1 MKYSHKS
8 ILCCFLFFWIGQIL
22 WSQEQFSVN
31 LNGRW
36 LVGENRV
43 YDREVEVPG
52 IVTDPAKINAQQLWY
67 KKILQLPAGHWEYAT
82 LELKGARF
90 QPEVYV
96 DGKLVSKKNGGMAT
110 TFHLLDHKNIKS
122 GKQVAIEI
130 ALAPLNKV
138 SPEDASYIPVADQ
151 WRSNI
156 SSSLWDDV
164 ILHLHGK
171 YRIEKIISS
180 SNFEAKKLK
189 VKYSVEELKMEPNNS
204 LSSVIDIYDYRG
216 TKLLSET
223 KPFVSGINEVEIS
236 YKDVLTEWSPDNPN
250 LYRLSV
256 SLYSGKKIIDKSE
269 VNLGVK
275 EFSVKEK
282 QFYLNGKPCKLR
294 GGTVVWHRWVRSE
307 EGRTLGYDASWFTEN
322 IIQRLKEHGA
332 NYIRFHLGVPPER
345 LLDLC
350 DKYGLLVQYEWSFF
364 HGMPATKESC
374 VEQYG
379 QWLTLAMKH
388 PSVAIYHPYNE
399 TEGDQL
405 ETVWDALNDVLPD
418 YPSLV
423 LSERDVTH
431 IHKYWWS
438 LFENLG
444 LYYDSYEQFD
454 KAIMVDEFGGNYLDE
469 KGDMGGYKSIP
480 ESYMRFLGHNH
491 SRERRLKH
499 LALSNGK
506 IGEYWRRIGAA
517 GVSPFC
523 MLSSWEDGN
532 TWFMGKL
539 QEGNPKSVWNALT
552 PLWSPLSVSLN
563 IWDVN
568 FAPGSEVILPI
579 HLFNDTDNDELLN
592 VHVTIED
599 RASKIYLEQSLE
611 QKVEAFSTK
620 ILSSKIRLPNKVG
633 SYVIKAKLANPPTA
647 VKYPVESDW
656 EIRTYKA
663 TVDEELKKTN
673 IYIPDFESELLSFAK
688 EQGLSLS
695 KLEDEDTNTVLISRK
710 SWDKLTAGN
719 NKIINCIED
728 AIGKGISVVM
738 LDVGERNL
746 GQGYPVDRNDL
757 GPLQGVA
764 RITDPI
770 VTNYNLFGGIV
781 LTFKEEAEP
790 ETHFFAN
797 RRNSLLYDKLPMH
810 YSGMWNGWRGGLT
823 VPAADIEI
831 SGLNQDAFIRQ
842 WEARGADPE
851 KIRASD
857 YYAFELQGFYEFS
870 TNPRDIELQKKL
882 RAKVVLLVEDAPAL
896 ASSINPNTPIKTKN
910 LNSEYKKA
918 KNRVAENLIVLADAG
933 KNLTR
938 TPVVLIDF
946 GKDKGKLVISQ
957 LLTAGRLSENYGTD
971 GLYGVRYDETAVQVV
986 LNMLSLSISKEY

>member
-1 MKYSHKS
+1 MKYFYKH
-8 ILCCFLFFWIGQIL
+8 IACCLLFLWFGQTL
-22 WSQEQFSVN
+22 WSQDQLSTS
-31 LNGRW
+31 LNGKW
-36 LVGENRV
+36 LIGENRV
-43 YDREVEVPG
+43 YDRETEVPG
-52 IVTDPAKINAQQLWY
+52 IATDPAKINAQQLWY
-67 KKILQLPAGHWEYAT
+67 KKILQLPNGHWEYAT

-90 QPEVYV
+90 QPEVYI
-96 DGKLVSKKNGGMAT
+96 DGRLVSKKGGGMAT
-110 TFHLLDHKNIKS
+110 TFHLLDHKNMRP
-122 GKQVAIEI
+122 GKKVTIEI

-138 SPEDASYIPVADQ
+138 SPEDASYIPIADQ

-164 ILHLHGK
+164 VLHLHGK
-171 YRIEKIISS
+171 FRIKKIVSS
-180 SNFEAKKLK
+180 PDIVNKKLS
-189 VKYSVEELKMEPNNS
+189 VKYSVEELNTKADNS
-204 LSSVIDIYDYRG
+204 FFSVIDIYDCHG
-216 TKLLSET
+216 KKLISET
-223 KPFVSGINEVEIS
+223 KPSVSGTNEIEIS
-236 YKDVLTEWSPDNPN
+236 YKDVLKEWSPDNPN
-250 LYRLSV
+250 LYKLSV

-269 VNLGVK
+269 VNLGIK

-307 EGRTLGYDASWFTEN
+307 EGRILGYDTSWFTEN

-374 VEQYG
+374 VEQYE

-399 TEGDQL
+399 TEGEQL
-405 ETVWDALNDVLPD
+405 EIVWQALNEVLPS

-491 SRERRLKH
+491 TTEMRLKH

-552 PLWSPLSVSLN
+552 SLWSPISVSLN

-568 FAPGSEVILPI
+568 FAPGSEITLPI
-579 HLFNDTDNDELLN
+579 HLFNDTDKDELLK
-592 VHVTIED
+592 VKITIED
-599 RASKIYLEQSLE
+599 RASKIHLEQSFV
-611 QKVEAFSTK
+611 QQVEAFSTK
-620 ILSSKIRLPNKVG
+620 VLSSKIQLPNKVG
-633 SYVIKAKLANPPTA
+633 SYVIKAKLANPPKI
-647 VKYPVESDW
+647 VKYPVVSDW
-656 EIRTYKA
+656 EIRIYKA
-663 TVDEELKKTN
+663 TVDEKLKKAN
-673 IYIPDFESELLSFAK
+673 VFIPDFESELLSFAK
-688 EQGLSLS
+688 EQKLNLS
-695 KLEDEDTNTVLISRK
+695 KLEDKQTNTVLISRK

-719 NKIINCIED
+719 QNIINFIEE

-738 LDVGERNL
+738 LDVGERNM
-746 GQGYPVDRNDL
+746 GQGYPVDSSDL

-770 VTNYNLFGGIV
+770 VTNYTLFGGIT

-790 ETHFFAN
+790 ETHFFASGKN
-797 RRNSLLYDKLPMH
+797 GALYNNLPMH

-851 KIRASD
+851 KIRANE
-857 YYAFELQGFYEFS
+857 YYVFELQGFYEFS
-870 TNPRDIELQKKL
+870 TNPRDTELQKKL

-896 ASSINPNTPIKTKN
+896 ASSINPNTPIKATN

-918 KNRVAENLIVLADAG
+918 KNGIAENLTVLANSG

-938 TPVVLIDF
+938 TPVILIDF
-946 GKDKGKLVISQ
+946 DNDKGKLIISQ
-957 LLTAGRLSENYGTD
+957 LLTAGRLSENYGTE

-986 LNMLSLSISKEY
+986 LNMLSLSISKE